1 MRKLFV
7 TGIGTGIGKTVVSAV
22 LTETLKADYWK
33 PVQCGELDNTDT
45 MKVSS
50 LISNTSSV
58 FHPEAYRLSGFM
70 SPHAAAPLDGVEIS
84 LNNIIIPDTDNTLV
98 MEGAGG
104 LMVPLNSKDL
114 VIDLIGV
121 LRCEVVVVSQN
132 YLGSINHTLLTLAAL
147 KHRELSVAGII
158 FNGEENRESEKII
171 LEQTGAKLMGRIEQE
186 KEINPEII
194 LKYANK
200 FNDA

>member
-7 TGIGTGIGKTVVSAV
+7 TGIGTGIGKTVVSAI
-22 LTETLKADYWK
+22 LIEALKADYWK

-70 SPHAAAPLDGVEIS
+70 SPHAAAPIDGVEIS
-84 LNNIIIPDTDNTLV
+84 LKNIKLPDTDNILV
-98 MEGAGG
+98 IEGAGG

-147 KHRELSVAGII
+147 RKRELSVAGII
-158 FNGEENRESEKII
+158 FNGEENRESERII
-171 LEQTGAKLMGRIEQE
+171 LEQTGAKHMGRIEQE

-194 LKYANK
+194 LKYATK
-200 FNDA
+200 FKDA